1 MKLNF
6 WQWVGVA
13 LIVVAIIVYFVW
25 DRPQREEKKRQ
36 RESEGATLVE
46 PSPFRPQHRAAAGD
60 TLLPPP
66 EPTTRTA

>member
-25 DRPQREEKKRQ
+25 DRPRRLEKKE
-36 RESEGATLVE
+36 REGTARLTAPADATNALLARIE
-46 PSPFRPQHRAAAGD
+46 FATPAA
-60 TLLPPP
+60 
-66 EPTTRTA
+66 